1 MKKIFKYT
9 KRFIILCILWGAVHS
24 IYIITDGLTDK
35 NQTADAAII
44 LGSKVNLDGKPS
56 ERLKAR
62 LSKGLELYHK
72 KRVKVIIVSGG
83 LGREG
88 FWEGNTMKGYLI
100 QHKVPADK
108 IIVDNYGN
116 DTEKTATNSIR
127 IMDSLH
133 LTSAISV
140 SQYFHQTR
148 TKKLFRKN
156 GFESIESASPHFFE
170 LWDLYSIPREFA
182 AYYKEAL

>member
-1 MKKIFKYT
+1 MKKILKYT
-9 KRFIILCILWGAVHS
+9 KRFLIVCILWGVIHAIYS
-24 IYIITDGLTDK
+24 IADGLTDK

-44 LGSKVNLDGKPS
+44 LGSKVNLDGTLS
-56 ERLKAR
+56 ERLQAR
-62 LSKGLELYHK
+62 VDKGLELYNT
-72 KRVKVIIVSGG
+72 KRVKTIIVSGG

-88 FWEGNTMKGYLI
+88 FWEGDKMKEYLV
-100 QHKVPADK
+100 QHHVPANK

-116 DTEKTATNSIR
+116 DTEKTVTNSIR

-133 LTSAISV
+133 LKSAISV

-156 GFESIESASPHFFE
+156 GFEKIESASPHFFE